1 MSDLKKN
8 MTKVLPLKSKKKS
21 PSINLKKEKKTDSS
35 LNTNEVVTL
44 EVLDPKL
51 KAIQDAIDRGLYK
64 IPSHLITESF
74 LEKSEESNF
83 NINKKTSS
91 APDADNL
98 GSKLKILKKN
108 KE

>member
-21 PSINLKKEKKTDSS
+21 PDTDLKKEKKLDSTF
-35 LNTNEVVTL
+35 NTKEVVSL

-74 LEKSEESNF
+74 LEKSNESNF
-83 NINKKTSS
+83 NINKK
-91 APDADNL
+91 APNEIDADNV
-98 GSKLKILKKN
+98 GIKLKILKKN